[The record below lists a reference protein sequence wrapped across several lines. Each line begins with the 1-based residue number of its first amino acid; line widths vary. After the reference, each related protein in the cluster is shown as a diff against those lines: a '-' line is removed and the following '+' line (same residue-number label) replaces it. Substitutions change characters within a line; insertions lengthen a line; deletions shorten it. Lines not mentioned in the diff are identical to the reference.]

1 MWPELQGR
9 SYSRLRGWL
18 NVIIKRVMKN
28 KLMAENVKELRKTTL
43 VPLTEIKHKRGGR
56 KAYHHFIVFSLPGFT
71 VTDRPPLV
79 VLRAMPVNGG
89 TNHSGR
95 LPAAARESLPRPT
108 RRCGAGVRRISPWVD
123 LSDFS
128 SETWQTNGY
137 VCGGMWGGML
147 RCHEMCG
154 RAGLTGYTG
163 VLPFTD
169 IAILWTVSALT
180 LTALSWPAT
189 LREGARCC
197 RRCWKWSQTKLP
209 SYQFTH
215 RA

>member
-9 SYSRLRGWL
+9 NYSRLRGWL

-137 VCGGMWGGML
+137 DCTCAAACGVACCGAT
-147 RCHEMCG
+147 RCAVVPDSLDTRECFLSQISPSCG
-154 RAGLTGYTG
+154 R
-163 VLPFTD
+163 F
-169 IAILWTVSALT
+169 
-180 LTALSWPAT
+180 
-189 LREGARCC
+189 
-197 RRCWKWSQTKLP
+197 Q
-209 SYQFTH
+209 H
-215 RA
+215 